1 MSPPPPGVT
10 PVFYFVEWGR
20 QWLKMFFRKLCVW
33 VQSGGV
39 GCGGTVGDS
48 GDTTKDGRA
57 VRTSWVSSEGTSEGM
72 VGLWG
77 FHRGREG
84 HGDTIEDME
93 GP

>member
-1 MSPPPPGVT
+1 MVKNVLSEALCLGT
-10 PVFYFVEWGR
+10 EW
-20 QWLKMFFRKLCVW
+20 C
-33 VQSGGV
+33 V

-57 VRTSWVSSEGTSEGM
+57 VRTSWVPSEGTSQGT

-84 HGDTIEDME
+84 HWDTIEDME